1 MDPEKKDLGK
11 NFGMKSWIIENK
23 EISFLTSTI
32 YQTMGKED
40 SYSDSFAAVYERQLN
55 PCIDDL

>member
-1 MDPEKKDLGK
+1 M
-11 NFGMKSWIIENK
+11 IENK
-23 EISFLTSTI
+23 KFLFLTWTI
-32 YQTMGKED
+32 IQTMGKED

>member
-1 MDPEKKDLGK
+1 
-11 NFGMKSWIIENK
+11 MKSWIIENK
-23 EISFLTSTI
+23 EISFLTWTI